1 MCAAT
6 VRAQDLNTVQ
16 LTTEYCCCAAET
28 LSLQLLST
36 QGTQLLSS
44 ASSGS
49 TAAFTH
55 GLLNTPIAYA
65 GPTAAKRNR
74 PSQLAAAAL
83 TQVIGSALSTQHSPT
98 EHIALAIALVL

>member
-6 VRAQDLNTVQ
+6 VRAQALNTIQ
-16 LTTEYCCCAAET
+16 LTTEYCCAAET

-83 TQVIGSALSTQHSPT
+83 TQVIGSAALSTAPQST
-98 EHIALAIALVL
+98 